1 MTKTEKILSA
11 FEKNPEADVKKVAA
25 RFAAPVSMVYKLRK
39 RALATKAANKA
50 PAARKVTITRSQA
63 AIADR
68 LGINTPDFVKLGLE
82 AGLIKYDDEVDA
94 TDAILNER
102 ATTYGRFRDGA
113 ELMQNIKR
121 TLAAHAAK
129 HDKTFT
135 DSQWEALEMIVHKMA
150 RIVNGDPNHVD
161 SWRDIAGYAELVADE
176 LEGNVR

>member
-11 FEKNPEADVKKVAA
+11 FKKNPNADVKKVAA

-39 RALATKAANKA
+39 RVVYPYELAKVA
-50 PAARKVTITRSQA
+50 PELLPV
-63 AIADR
+63 
-68 LGINTPDFVKLGLE
+68 PDV
-82 AGLIKYDDEVDA
+82 

-102 ATTYGRFRDGA
+102 ATTYGKFRDGA
-113 ELMQNIKR
+113 ALMQSIKR
-121 TLAAHAAK
+121 ILAAHAAK
-129 HDKTFT
+129 HDKAFT

-176 LEGNVR
+176 LEGEVR

>member
-11 FEKNPEADVKKVAA
+11 FEKNPNADVKKVAA

-39 RALATKAANKA
+39 QAGVKPA
-50 PAARKVTITRSQA
+50 PEILPIPDVTDT
-63 AIADR
+63 
-68 LGINTPDFVKLGLE
+68 
-82 AGLIKYDDEVDA
+82 
-94 TDAILNER
+94 ILNER
-102 ATTYGRFRDGA
+102 ATTYGKFRDGA
-113 ELMQNIKR
+113 ALMQNIKR

-150 RIVNGDPNHVD
+150 RIVNGDANHVD

-176 LEGNVR
+176 LEGEVR